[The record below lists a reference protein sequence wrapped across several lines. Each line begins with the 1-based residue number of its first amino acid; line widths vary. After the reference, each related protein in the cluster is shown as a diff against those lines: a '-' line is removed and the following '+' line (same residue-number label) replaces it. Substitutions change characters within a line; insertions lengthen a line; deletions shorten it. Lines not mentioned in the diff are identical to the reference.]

1 MKYTFA
7 FIIAFLFAVA
17 SQAQQVTHPFKE
29 METELMQQ
37 VNEYRKEIGVRP
49 LKQHVY
55 VSNIAERHSRDMAS
69 QKVHYG
75 HDGYKQRTDKIFDQ
89 LKPVYSFGENIA
101 VVRSSVKEAIDEW
114 VTTPKQKKVL
124 EGDYNYSGI
133 GIIKAGDSFL
143 VTQIFILK

>member
-1 MKYTFA
+1 MKCTFA
-7 FIIAFLFAVA
+7 FIFTILFAVA

-37 VNEYRKEIGVRP
+37 VNEYRKGIGVRP

-69 QKVHYG
+69 QKVPYG
-75 HDGYKQRTDKIFDQ
+75 HEGYKQRTDKIFDQ

-114 VTTPKQKKVL
+114 VNTPKQKKVL
-124 EGDYNYSGI
+124 EGDFNYSGI